1 MEKANAAILP
11 SSQYAQ
17 LLQNV
22 VTLPALNESN
32 RDLRQNNESLKKEI
46 EAVKAEFEEAVRTME
61 PLQQK
66 LREAEERADKLSA
79 ELEALKGD
87 NLRWRQRANQLIEKS
102 HVSSIEFI
110 SITVNV
116 RIPNWFGIW
125 TLKLLSVSRSFKIWT
140 SAFSLLENP
149 ECDL

>member
-66 LREAEERADKLSA
+66 VREAEERADKLSA

-102 HVSSIEFI
+102 HVSIEFI

-116 RIPNWFGIW
+116 RIPNLFGIW
-125 TLKLLSVSRSFKIWT
+125 TLKLHSVSRSFKIWT
-140 SAFSLLENP
+140 SAFS
-149 ECDL
+149 